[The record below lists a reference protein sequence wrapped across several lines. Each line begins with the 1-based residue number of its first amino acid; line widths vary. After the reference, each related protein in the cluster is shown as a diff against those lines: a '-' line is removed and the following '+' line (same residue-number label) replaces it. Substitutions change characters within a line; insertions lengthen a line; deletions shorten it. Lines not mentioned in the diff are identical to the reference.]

1 MYEINAS
8 QNKLINTGLFC
19 TLNKSQCITLPIT
32 IRNSL
37 SLIAGDEV
45 TVGLTTHS
53 KELVIKKLIG
63 ETVENIMII
72 SNKGSIRIPEELM
85 RTLYLKKG
93 EVFHLYVSINESFI
107 LLKKVKTIIG
117 LKITE

>member
-1 MYEINAS
+1 MYEINTS
-8 QNKLINTGLFC
+8 QNTLINTGLYC
-19 TLNKSQCITLPIT
+19 ILNKSQCITLPTT

-37 SLIAGDEV
+37 SLIAGDTV
-45 TVGLTTHS
+45 TVSLITNS

-85 RTLYLKKG
+85 RTLHLKKG
-93 EVFHLYVSINESFI
+93 EVFHLYLSIDESFI
-107 LLKKVKTIIG
+107 LLKSKK
-117 LKITE
+117 L